1 MCQTYTVYTSNAL
14 VSRKKTKFALL
25 LAVMG
30 DQNKDQNQDRD
41 SEPQHQDQDKTVTFI
56 TIQLDGSS
64 KAAVVNTNSLSPA
77 SVRQ

>member
-1 MCQTYTVYTSNAL
+1 
-14 VSRKKTKFALL
+14 
-25 LAVMG
+25 MG

-77 SVRQ
+77 SVRQWGSSDSSSAVKTSVLLK